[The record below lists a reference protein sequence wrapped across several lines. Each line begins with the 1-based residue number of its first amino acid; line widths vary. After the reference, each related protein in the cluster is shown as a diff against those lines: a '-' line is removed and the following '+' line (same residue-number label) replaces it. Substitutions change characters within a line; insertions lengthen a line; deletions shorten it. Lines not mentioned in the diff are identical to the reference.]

1 MEELKAPQ
9 QMSRPGIFS
18 DAKAIRAMAKDQKQ
32 AEKRVKGLRRRLVR
46 ALENPG
52 VHDPVYK
59 ICQRVFHKR
68 DDISLSREN
77 VLRRVIRRNA
87 FKRFLLGDPP
97 RKKNDTSIGDAFN
110 WEWMVHCATQKKT
123 GLVIVT
129 RDSDYGV
136 IFGDKSYINDHLRHE
151 FSERVSRK
159 RKLVLHSRLSEALKL
174 FAVDVSLQEEEAE
187 KELVNAAALRSAA
200 SAETPMDFPT
210 YVEVARRSFNEHLKA
225 AGQPNLYNVL
235 YGLVSKSMADS
246 AKTEPVRVNAKT
258 EGEKTS
264 KEFADTKDE
273 GQPGGA
279 THNPRT

>member
-1 MEELKAPQ
+1 
-9 QMSRPGIFS
+9 
-18 DAKAIRAMAKDQKQ
+18 
-32 AEKRVKGLRRRLVR
+32 
-46 ALENPG
+46 
-52 VHDPVYK
+52 
-59 ICQRVFHKR
+59 
-68 DDISLSREN
+68 
-77 VLRRVIRRNA
+77 
-87 FKRFLLGDPP
+87 
-97 RKKNDTSIGDAFN
+97 
-110 WEWMVHCATQKKT
+110 
-123 GLVIVT
+123 
-129 RDSDYGV
+129 
-136 IFGDKSYINDHLRHE
+136 
-151 FSERVSRK
+151 
-159 RKLVLHSRLSEALKL
+159 LSEALKL